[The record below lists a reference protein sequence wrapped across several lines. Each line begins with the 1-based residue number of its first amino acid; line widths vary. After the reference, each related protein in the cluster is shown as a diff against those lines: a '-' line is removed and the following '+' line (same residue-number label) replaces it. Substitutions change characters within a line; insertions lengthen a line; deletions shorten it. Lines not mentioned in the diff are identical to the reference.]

1 MNWWVRN
8 IKECTELN
16 RNKQL
21 LILASTVT
29 GWVSISPFASL
40 VRIPIGVTS
49 SAIELKI
56 CAKTAQIIKKKN
68 Q

>member
-8 IKECTELN
+8 KKQCTELN

-21 LILASTVT
+21 LILASTII

-49 SAIELKI
+49 SAIELKV
-56 CAKTAQIIKKKN
+56 CAKTARIIKKKN